1 MTAATTAMMRV
12 DRETHVAIQQLA
24 HEEGMTMQEVMAKAV
39 ETYRRQRI
47 LEEASAAYA
56 EMRSNPQAWAAEEAE
71 REAWDNTLMDGLHED
86 EAPTHDY
93 SEALQRELV
102 SG

>member
-1 MTAATTAMMRV
+1 
-12 DRETHVAIQQLA
+12 
-24 HEEGMTMQEVMAKAV
+24 
-39 ETYRRQRI
+39 
-47 LEEASAAYA
+47 
-56 EMRSNPQAWAAEEAE
+56 MRSNPQAWAAEEAE